1 MITSHQQESG
11 MFEGADEMDGEG
23 KEQSPL
29 SDAAATRALEMAI
42 RRLWASSFGLSKC
55 DMLVESVEVGS
66 VMHPT
71 SEEHSR
77 LSMRLPRHFGLILD
91 ALQDRRDSVLLK
103 ELKIIAI
110 SMRAPP
116 NRQAVVRRSVRE
128 ILDERSR
135 SGAIKSA
142 EFDAKC
148 VPAAYRHAAAPFLR
162 YSVSSSELAAN
173 RAMPPIIF
181 KPPIAA
187 FALNPEQHQR
197 AMRRAQ
203 RRQLDRLTLSSSS
216 APRMVLP
223 PATNDWLTRDAV
235 PTYAMGKIVH
245 R

>member
-1 MITSHQQESG
+1 MMSEKA
-11 MFEGADEMDGEG
+11 EVEMV
-23 KEQSPL
+23 SP
-29 SDAAATRALEMAI
+29 SRNRHATP
-42 RRLWASSFGLSKC
+42 AS
-55 DMLVESVEVGS
+55 
-66 VMHPT
+66 
-71 SEEHSR
+71 
-77 LSMRLPRHFGLILD
+77 
-91 ALQDRRDSVLLK
+91 
-103 ELKIIAI
+103 
-110 SMRAPP
+110 
-116 NRQAVVRRSVRE
+116 
-128 ILDERSR
+128 
-135 SGAIKSA
+135 
-142 EFDAKC
+142 
-148 VPAAYRHAAAPFLR
+148 AAAPFLR